1 MAKINS
7 QNERIKRKYFEWL
20 KEGRG
25 FSVSTIDQI
34 ARSIGF
40 WEAFIGMLDFREF
53 DTDKVKAFKKKLHE
67 KTSPITGQLLSLT
80 TQHHHLLHLSEFY
93 KWLSQ
98 QQGYKAKIS
107 ASDAVYFSL
116 DRKQTRV
123 ALDRPQR
130 RFPTPEIISKLLHS
144 IPINNEID
152 RRDRALIAFSFLSGM
167 RIDAIASLPLGCV
180 DADDM
185 TVLQDPALGVRTK
198 FAKRI
203 PTVMFDFDPFGV
215 EVIKGWVSFLRKE
228 KLFTDTDPFFP
239 STKVRQESG
248 TFSFAATQLDRAFW
262 RGSGPARQIF
272 IKRFQEAGMDY
283 YSPHSFRRAAVNVAL
298 SLCKTPSDFKA
309 VSQNLGHEKIATTMF
324 DYANL
329 PEGEVAKHIRQITRK
344 EPDDQDGIVKK
355 LLKDFD
361 IRPRN

>member
-1 MAKINS
+1 MTKVNP
-7 QNERIKRKYFEWL
+7 QNERIKRRYFEWL

-34 ARSIGF
+34 ARSIGL
-40 WEAFIGMLDFREF
+40 WETLTGTRDFREF
-53 DTDKVKAFKKKLHE
+53 NTDAVKAFKKKLYE
-67 KTSPITGQLLSLT
+67 KTNSVTGQPLSLT

-98 QQGYKAKIS
+98 QQGYKAKIN

-144 IPINNEID
+144 ISIENELD
-152 RRDRALIAFSFLSGM
+152 RRDQALIAFAFLSGM
-167 RIDAIASLPLGCV
+167 RIDAIVSLPLGCV
-180 DADDM
+180 DANAM

-198 FAKRI
+198 FSKRI

-215 EVIKGWVSFLRKE
+215 EIIKNWVTFLRKE
-228 KLFTDTDPFFP
+228 KLFTDVDPLFP
-239 STKVRQESG
+239 STKVEQGHG
-248 TFSFAATQLDRAFW
+248 TFAFTATELEQTFW
-262 RGSGPARQIF
+262 KNSGPARQIF

-283 YSPHSFRRAAVNVAL
+283 YSPHSFRRTAVNVAL

-329 PEGEVAKHIRQITRK
+329 PEDEVRSASVRLPRKSRTIRRELSKSYSKNSI
-344 EPDDQDGIVKK
+344 
-355 LLKDFD
+355 
-361 IRPRN
+361 